1 MSYDWKITAKKFGE
15 AAGPGVLLG
24 AIGGALVAL
33 NVALGM
39 LENLNGEITVSRVA
53 MIVAVAL
60 ASALVGALTGALKA
74 LQNYVKNRV
83 TGARGPFDNAIMVL
97 FVAGACLCF
106 PGCMSLAPYGPGALS
121 SNNVKVVESTAHAEG
136 VDTFALEIKSRGD
149 AAAKTSVKY
158 TGEAEADETPWA
170 FAVLGEANVESAER
184 VKPLNEGAGAAL
196 AALPVTLAPLV
207 DALSLV
213 NDAPEGTPGASIRDR
228 LMGLIMDRVL
238 GAITGGGTP

>member
-1 MSYDWKITAKKFGE
+1 MKKIYNPTITLKK
-15 AAGPGVLLG
+15 AALMAAPGVLLG
-24 AIGGALVAL
+24 AITG
-33 NVALGM
+33 
-39 LENLNGEITVSRVA
+39 
-53 MIVAVAL
+53 
-60 ASALVGALTGALKA
+60 ASAVLQGWDDQQAIAATITAVIIGALTGALRG
-74 LQNYVKNRV
+74 LENFLKNSGV
-83 TGARGPFDNAIMVL
+83 IML
-97 FVAGACLCF
+97 IFVAGACLAF
-106 PGCMSLAPYGPGALS
+106 PGCMSLTPYGPGALS